1 MLRLP
6 SMIKFNHED
15 SSLSHE
21 AGRPVALC
29 SVSFRPVIRCKDSIS
44 KQYSQ
49 SIRKLWQS
57 AAVLNHS
64 VNRSEN
70 LF

>member
-21 AGRPVALC
+21 AGRPVACARFLSDQLYDVKTRYPNNIHKAFASYGRVQQC
-29 SVSFRPVIRCKDSIS
+29 LTI
-44 KQYSQ
+44 
-49 SIRKLWQS
+49 
-57 AAVLNHS
+57 A
-64 VNRSEN
+64 
-70 LF
+70 